1 MRKYL
6 HIILLAVVVSA
17 CGPRIIPRDKMV
29 DIYYDMFMADQQ
41 VRENRDLQHQADT
54 MLVYE
59 AVFNRYGYDTDDYL
73 NSLQYYLKDPER
85 FSQVLQAVVER
96 LQKDAESLNPI
107 IAHLDWVNKYTA
119 VEEGPSLDSIMK
131 RYSVDTLDG
140 KVRFYMD
147 SSWFS
152 SRYRMVSEPADT
164 AKKAPADSLQAPA
177 DSLQAPADT
186 LSKQDPFLE
195 KEPLKPL
202 PLPRRT
208 DVQTEEVEVEEDVIE
223 MDAIPE

>member
-85 FSQVLQAVVER
+85 FSQVRQAVVER
-96 LQKDAESLNPI
+96 LQ
-107 IAHLDWVNKYTA
+107 
-119 VEEGPSLDSIMK
+119 
-131 RYSVDTLDG
+131 
-140 KVRFYMD
+140 
-147 SSWFS
+147 
-152 SRYRMVSEPADT
+152 
-164 AKKAPADSLQAPA
+164 
-177 DSLQAPADT
+177 
-186 LSKQDPFLE
+186 
-195 KEPLKPL
+195 
-202 PLPRRT
+202 
-208 DVQTEEVEVEEDVIE
+208 
-223 MDAIPE
+223 